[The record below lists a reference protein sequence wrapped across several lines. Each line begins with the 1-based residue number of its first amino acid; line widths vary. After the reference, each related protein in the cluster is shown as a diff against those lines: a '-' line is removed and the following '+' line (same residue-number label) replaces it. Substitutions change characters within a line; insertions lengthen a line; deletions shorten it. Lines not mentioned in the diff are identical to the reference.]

1 MSLLYRSLREILRTA
16 VELFY
21 VDIQSTGKQQIP
33 ATGPVIFAANH
44 PNSIMDTVILG
55 SQTDRQI
62 SYMAKSGLF
71 NNPLVSFVFDQ
82 CGVIPVYRNPGGA
95 GGSNDESF
103 RRAFEVLEH
112 GGVIGIF
119 PEGQN
124 SMEAEVLEIK
134 TGTARIA
141 LGAERLNDYKLGV
154 KVIPVGLNFEDRDEF
169 LSRVLVRFSA
179 PILVSDY
186 ADLHREDER
195 AAVRA
200 LTNEIQERIRG
211 AATHIQGFRILD
223 LVKDIDEIYGKQL
236 LSTIA
241 AERHAEIRSFTS
253 TFSDLVGDDFDDEAI
268 VAQLA
273 DDKGRSLRSWLF
285 DEVRSTKKPSD
296 SLDDKFW
303 VKTRIAEAIRY
314 FEVSDPVLLNEMK
327 VRVWRYKDH
336 LRQVRLRHEFLERPP
351 ETLSFRV
358 EALKFTLYAMMFFL
372 PAIWGFVHNVVPY
385 LVTKML
391 ALTAPDEA
399 MRAIRGF
406 LVGIFVFGCWYVGL
420 FAALEIGTEDLLFAS
435 VYLATLPVT
444 GFFFLRYRSR
454 LSRYRSRILTR
465 TLFQTEKQLVER
477 LRRERETILEAF
489 EAMRLTFLEWEAQ
502 TERESLAS
510 DG

>member
-33 ATGPVIFAANH
+33 ARGPVIFAANH

-62 SYMAKSGLF
+62 SYMAKHGLF
-71 NNPLVSFVFDQ
+71 KNPIVSFVFDQ
-82 CGVIPVYRNPGGA
+82 CGVIPVYRNPGA
-95 GGSNDESF
+95 EGSNDDSF

-124 SMEAEVLEIK
+124 SMEAEVLDIK

-141 LGAERLNDYKLGV
+141 LGAERLHDYTLGV
-154 KVIPVGLNFEDRDEF
+154 QVIPVGLNFEDRDEF
-169 LSRVLVRFSA
+169 LSRVLVRFSE
-179 PILVSDY
+179 PIMVADY

-200 LTNEIQERIRG
+200 LTAEIQERIRG

-223 LVKDIDEIYGKQL
+223 LVKDIEEIYGKRL

-241 AERHAEIRSFTS
+241 AEKDAEIRSFSS
-253 TFSDLVGDDFDDEAI
+253 TFSDLVGDDFDDAAI
-268 VAQLA
+268 VAELA
-273 DDKGRSLRSWLF
+273 SDGGRSLRSWLF
-285 DEVRSTKKPSD
+285 DEVRSTKKPID

-314 FEVSDPVLLNEMK
+314 FEGSDPALLNDMK

-336 LRQVRLRHEFLERPP
+336 LRQVRLRHEFLDRPP
-351 ETLSFRV
+351 ESLSFRV
-358 EALKFTLYAMMFFL
+358 EAFKFTVYAMMFFL
-372 PAIWGFVHNVVPY
+372 PAIWGFIHNVVPY
-385 LVTKML
+385 LITKLL

-406 LVGIFVFGCWYVGL
+406 LVGIFVFGCWYTGL
-420 FAALEIGTEDLLFAS
+420 FVALEIATGDFFFAA
-435 VYLATLPVT
+435 VYLATLPVS

-465 TLFQTEKQLVER
+465 TLFQTEKQLVVR
-477 LRRERETILEAF
+477 LRREREKLLEEFDAMRSKFLEAEELAAADF
-489 EAMRLTFLEWEAQ
+489 
-502 TERESLAS
+502 LAS
-510 DG
+510 GR